1 MRGLRLL
8 LLLAFLLTLPIR
20 AGAEVLN
27 VVVTLPW
34 LALLTSFIGG
44 PNVAVAP
51 LLEWNPKRVLRLISI

>member
-44 PNVAVAP
+44 PNVAVTP
-51 LLEWNPKRVLRLISI
+51 LLK